1 MRKGFVGNSKSSV
14 LLCLLNNKNPYLS
27 QSHCYSPSP
36 QPPPPLPPHSL
47 SHQHHHHHH
56 QMAEEWPANRVR
68 DTFIKF
74 FEEKKHTNW
83 KSSPVVPHNDPTL
96 LFANAGISISLPF
109 TQKIKITSL
118 LFFFWFWFCFLLLQN
133 KGMNQFKPIFLGTAD
148 PNTPLFKLNRACN
161 TQKCIRAGGKHNDLD
176 DVGKDTYHHTF
187 FEMLGNWSFG
197 DYFKTEAIQ
206 WAWQLLTQAPN
217 QPPSLS
223 FIPIYLELPFKP
235 LLTYNIIL
243 SFFLSFFLS

>member
-1 MRKGFVGNSKSSV
+1 MRRGFVGNWKRSALLLSSF
-14 LLCLLNNKNPYLS
+14 NKNPHLS
-27 QSHCYSPSP
+27 LSHCYSHLP
-36 QPPPPLPPHSL
+36 QPPPVSL
-47 SHQHHHHHH
+47 SLSLAHHH
-56 QMAEEWPANRVR
+56 QMVEEWPANRVR

-96 LFANAGISISLPF
+96 LFANAGISLSHSEN
-109 TQKIKITSL
+109 KITFL
-118 LFFFWFWFCFLLLQN
+118 LLFFWFWLCFLLLLLQH

-148 PNTPLFKLNRACN
+148 PSTPLFKLNRACN

-197 DYFKTEAIQ
+197 DYFKTDAIQ

-217 QPPSLS
+217 QKNP
-223 FIPIYLELPFKP
+223 PIYLELPFKP
-235 LLTYNIIL
+235 LLTY
-243 SFFLSFFLS
+243 